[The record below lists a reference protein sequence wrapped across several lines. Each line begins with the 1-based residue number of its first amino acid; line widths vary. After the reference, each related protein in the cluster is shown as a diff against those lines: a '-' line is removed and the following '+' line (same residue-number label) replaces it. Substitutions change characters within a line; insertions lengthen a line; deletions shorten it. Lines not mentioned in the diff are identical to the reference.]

1 MTDQHDAAARAIV
14 EERICCTAAQHCQ
27 VEALAIRI
35 ATALRAAYEAGQRDM
50 REAAALEVEGQSTA
64 VNHMPDRLTK
74 LQLAHWLVDRDF
86 SCGARLR
93 ALPLKGGDHG

>member
-35 ATALRAAYEAGQRDM
+35 ATALRAAYEAGQREM
-50 REAAALEVEGQSTA
+50 RARATALLGTMAERPYDNEPEFSAIMDAEATV
-64 VNHMPDRLTK
+64 
-74 LQLAHWLVDRDF
+74 
-86 SCGARLR
+86 R
-93 ALPLKGGDHG
+93 ALPLKESDHG